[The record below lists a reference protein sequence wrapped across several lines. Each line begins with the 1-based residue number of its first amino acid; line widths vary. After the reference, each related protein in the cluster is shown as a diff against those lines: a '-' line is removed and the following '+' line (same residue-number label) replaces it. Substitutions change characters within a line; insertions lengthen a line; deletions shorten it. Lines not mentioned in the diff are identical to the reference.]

1 MKNALL
7 TLDGQPVAIQGMKVS
22 LGMQFKDKDQSGQ
35 TSSATSSEQGTKAK
49 ELTVTG
55 LIPFK
60 READLTALFALASS
74 NGEGGERH
82 VYRIGSLLARSVKI
96 RQVKF
101 VGRVSAD
108 EQDGQMAWRVSFT
121 LREYNSVP
129 EKREQRLTLP
139 AASLGSGTDGAEPA
153 APAGDTQQ
161 PAAQL
166 TSFEQFLKGWDD
178 SLA

>member
-22 LGMQFKDKDQSGQ
+22 LAMQYKDKDQSGQ

-60 READLTALFALASS
+60 READLTALFAMASS
-74 NGEGGERH
+74 NGDGGERH

-101 VGRVSAD
+101 VGRISAD
-108 EQDGQMAWRVSFT
+108 EQDGQMAWRISFT

-129 EKREQRLTLP
+129 EKREQRLKLP
-139 AASLGSGTDGAEPA
+139 AASLGSGTEGAEPA
-153 APAGDTQQ
+153 VPTDDSTQPTQQ
-161 PAAQL
+161 L
-166 TSFEQFLKGWDD
+166 TAFEQWLKTLDD
-178 SLA
+178 AAA